1 MRGEQA
7 LNDMAIKT
15 QPMQAARRTLG
26 ERDPAIEQQPMAAAL
41 PDEFRRVGQSESNPP
56 AHFMFR

>member
-7 LNDMAIKT
+7 LNEMAIKT

-26 ERDPAIEQQPMAAAL
+26 KRDPAIEQQPMAAAL
-41 PDEFRRVGQSESNPP
+41 PDEFRRVGQSESNPTT
-56 AHFMFR
+56 HFMFR